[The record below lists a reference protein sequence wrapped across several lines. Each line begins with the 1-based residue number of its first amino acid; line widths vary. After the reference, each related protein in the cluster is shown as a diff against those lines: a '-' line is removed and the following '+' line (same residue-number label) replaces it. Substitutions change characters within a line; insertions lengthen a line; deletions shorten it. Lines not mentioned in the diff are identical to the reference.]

1 MPNPAPRRSAST
13 VRGSLSSRTTKTAVA
28 SPRPNIAFQLSR
40 GPKPI
45 VPMASAA
52 ITASTSAKRRKSQ
65 RPVGMLS
72 GELRMQETRERDELA
87 HEASTADH
95 DERAVPGRE
104 HDGHTR
110 QRLRLRA
117 NAVER
122 ALHRVGN
129 ERSARRIADDA
140 SQESCET
147 IELLDAID
155 LERRGGDAR

>member
-28 SPRPNIAFQLSR
+28 PPRPNIAFQLSR

-72 GELRMQETRERDELA
+72 GELRMQETRERDGALAEAHRRPQGDAGIDDEDASALKSGRGPVRRPVLEKTELP
-87 HEASTADH
+87 SRRDY
-95 DERAVPGRE
+95 VG
-104 HDGHTR
+104 
-110 QRLRLRA
+110 RLRR
-117 NAVER
+117 EKK
-122 ALHRVGN
+122 
-129 ERSARRIADDA
+129 
-140 SQESCET
+140 
-147 IELLDAID
+147 
-155 LERRGGDAR
+155 